1 MAVNIVKDYAW
12 TSIPTNSG
20 YRDEAPCAF
29 VRAFELEHSQLQQFI
44 AGYINLGTAVGTG
57 AVHSGQTALAGTA
70 AGKAIGV
77 KKPPP
82 KTPFNAMDFY
92 KNLYQSNK
100 LIESYNFPFFGD
112 NIRGFN
118 NAYDDTFSSISQR
131 GAKFMGAKLM
141 DMATPIVEEIGFGSA
156 AGFNEVKD
164 VFNNAKSGWDKAEDN
179 ATMAQ
184 KARSALGAMG
194 TFQPKE
200 PGARA
205 PGSYIETPKMYQY
218 DMTDAPLAVNFVLAN
233 TIEEGDMDRN
243 TKFIRDFTAINRPRR
258 TGPVAI
264 TFPAIYHV
272 EVPGLRYIEWAF
284 LSNFSIGLLGTR
296 RKINNTIYP
305 EAYDCNFEFTS
316 LTIEAA
322 NFMDELDNA
331 GGGDFDAFAAGEDT
345 RGLAEKLEGNPNAV
359 PKFGTE
365 RYYELYPDERPTPMK
380 PFPEASFNPDD
391 LPNSTFTGVADF

>member
-164 VFNNAKSGWDKAEDN
+164 VL
-179 ATMAQ
+179 TMQNRVGTRQRIMQLWRRRRGQHWGPWVRSNQ
-184 KARSALGAMG
+184 KN
-194 TFQPKE
+194 QE
-200 PGARA
+200 PGLLA
-205 PGSYIETPKMYQY
+205 PT
-218 DMTDAPLAVNFVLAN
+218 
-233 TIEEGDMDRN
+233 
-243 TKFIRDFTAINRPRR
+243 
-258 TGPVAI
+258 
-264 TFPAIYHV
+264 
-272 EVPGLRYIEWAF
+272 
-284 LSNFSIGLLGTR
+284 
-296 RKINNTIYP
+296 
-305 EAYDCNFEFTS
+305 
-316 LTIEAA
+316 
-322 NFMDELDNA
+322 
-331 GGGDFDAFAAGEDT
+331 
-345 RGLAEKLEGNPNAV
+345 
-359 PKFGTE
+359 
-365 RYYELYPDERPTPMK
+365 
-380 PFPEASFNPDD
+380 
-391 LPNSTFTGVADF
+391 